1 MHETVRTNEFFEIW
15 LIYLT
20 PTPNHQQGEEHRGK
34 ELFHPL
40 TQTRRGRESILGAG
54 VVADVDIWQG
64 ILKIGKYGLGNAS
77 RWNPLAYVDCRECV
91 AFNFAHCA

>member
-1 MHETVRTNEFFEIW
+1 MAA
-15 LIYLT
+15 
-20 PTPNHQQGEEHRGK
+20 GK
-34 ELFHPL
+34 
-40 TQTRRGRESILGAG
+40 I